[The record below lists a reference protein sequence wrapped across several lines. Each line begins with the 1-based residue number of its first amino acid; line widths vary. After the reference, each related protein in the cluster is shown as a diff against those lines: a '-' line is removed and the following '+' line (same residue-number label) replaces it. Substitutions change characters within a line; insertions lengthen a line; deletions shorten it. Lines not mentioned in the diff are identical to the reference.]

1 MPATLRLRRCHRS
14 GCAGT
19 ATASLTYSYADR
31 QAVLGPLATSREP
44 GAFDLCRVHAE
55 TLTVPRGWDIIRLP
69 LEPVSPGPTLDDLD
83 ALAAAVRAVGMRH
96 DDPQLLEAPSPEP
109 VVPGIVRLDDHRR
122 RRRTAP

>member
-1 MPATLRLRRCHRS
+1 M
-14 GCAGT
+14 
-19 ATASLTYSYADR
+19 ASLTYSYADR
-31 QAVLGPLATSREP
+31 QAVLGQLAISREP
-44 GAFDLCRVHAE
+44 GVFDLCRVHAE

-69 LEPVSPGPTLDDLD
+69 LEPVSTGPSVDDLD

-96 DDPQLLEAPSPEP
+96 DDPALLGADVPEP